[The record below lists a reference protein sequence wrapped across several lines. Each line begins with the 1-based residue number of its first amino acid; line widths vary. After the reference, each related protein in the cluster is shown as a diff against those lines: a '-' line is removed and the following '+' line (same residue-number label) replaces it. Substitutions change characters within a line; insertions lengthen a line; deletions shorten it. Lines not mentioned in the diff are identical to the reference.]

1 MGTIS
6 YILQKEFLQIRRN
19 KMIIVMIILM
29 PIIQLIILGNAA
41 DYEMK
46 HINLHVMDRDLSTT
60 SRTLVSKF
68 RASSYFSIVNSSFDA
83 KVAERDIRNDAADL
97 IMEIPHGLERDLM
110 RGEQAPISLRVNAI
124 NGVKGGLANAYTTQ
138 IIQDFNGEWL
148 SDRYSG
154 RAVVLPV
161 GIAWSNWFNPGM
173 NYATFMVPGILV
185 LLITIVGVFLSGIN
199 IVREK
204 EMGTIEQINVTPIKK
219 SQFIVGKLFPFL
231 VIALIELTL
240 GLGIGR
246 VIFGIH
252 YVGNVGLIYL
262 FSIVYL
268 IAILGLGLLVSTITE
283 TQQQAMFIAWFILM
297 VFILMSG
304 LFTPIESMP
313 RWAQIITDFNP
324 IKYFVEVM
332 RMVLLKGSG
341 ISDISRHFGIMA
353 LFGLVTNTL
362 AVWNYRKRV

>member
-19 KMIIVMIILM
+19 KMIVVMIIMM
-29 PIIQLIILGNAA
+29 PVIQLIILGNAA

-46 HINLHVMDRDLSTT
+46 HINMHLIDRDLSTT
-60 SRTLVSKF
+60 SRALVSKF
-68 RASSYFSIVNSSFDA
+68 RASSYFNIVSSAFDPER
-83 KVAERDIRNDAADL
+83 AENQIKTDRADL
-97 IMEIPHGLERDLM
+97 ILEIPQGMERGLMNGERV
-110 RGEQAPISLRVNAI
+110 PVSLRVNAI
-124 NGVKGGLANAYTTQ
+124 NGVKGGLANAYTTE
-138 IIQDFNGEWL
+138 IIQQFNKDWL
-148 SDRYSG
+148 EG
-154 RAVVLPV
+154 RFGGRTLLLPV
-161 GIAWSNWFNPGM
+161 GIRWSNWFNPGM

-185 LLITIVGVFLSGIN
+185 LLITIVAVFLSGIN

-219 SQFIVGKLFPFL
+219 YQFIIGKLFPFL
-231 VIALIELTL
+231 VIALVELTI

-246 VIFGIH
+246 LLFGIH
-252 YVGNVGLIYL
+252 YVGSIGLIYA

-268 IAILGLGLLVSTITE
+268 IAVLGLGLLISTVTE

-313 RWAQIITDFNP
+313 SWAQRITDFNP
-324 IKYFVEVM
+324 VKYFVEVM

-341 ISDISRHFGIMA
+341 ATDIRRHFVIMLA
-353 LFGLVTNTL
+353 FGFVTNTL
-362 AVWNYRKRV
+362 AVLNYRKTS